1 MKSLVFK
8 NFIINALGILF
19 SRVLGLA
26 RDVLIALFL
35 GAGIYSD
42 IFFVAL
48 KMPAFFRRIF
58 AEGAF
63 GQSFLPNFVKA
74 KKKGGDPET
83 PPAAE
88 EKSAAELEK
97 SE

>member
-19 SRVLGLA
+19 SRILGLV

-35 GAGIYSD
+35 GAGLYSD

-74 KKKGGDPET
+74 
-83 PPAAE
+83 
-88 EKSAAELEK
+88 
-97 SE
+97 